1 MNITLDR
8 RSKTPLAQQ
17 LEIELRTKMIRG
29 ELNQGTVLPQPQALA
44 KTIGMTAEQVEQAY
58 LFLQGTN
65 HLIQKSN
72 GWTVNY
78 GRVSKFVF
86 EKFVSLFDIISQSG
100 AVPSIKTLI
109 IKKDQKL
116 THDLDLDIPFKKVL
130 YAKRIYY
137 GNDKPMVLM
146 DCYFPQELYPDLDKI
161 LQSNEPYYSVLK
173 SKFGLEFGHSDRT
186 MEAQNL
192 RKKEAEL
199 LEVPVGTTY
208 AYSIVKTYDKL
219 DRLIEVDVCWILPD
233 TMHFTIDQTE

>member
-8 RSKTPLAQQ
+8 RSKTPLHQQ
-17 LEIELRTKMIRG
+17 LEIDLRTKMIRG
-29 ELNQGTVLPQPQALA
+29 ELNQGTVLPDPQSLA
-44 KTIGMTAEQVEQAY
+44 KTVGVTMDQVEQAY
-58 LFLQGTN
+58 QSLQGTN
-65 HLIQKSN
+65 HLIQKAN

-86 EKFVSLFDIISQSG
+86 EKFVSLFDIISSSG
-100 AVPSIKTLI
+100 ATPSIKTLA
-109 IKKDQKL
+109 IKKNHKL
-116 THDLDLDIPFKKVL
+116 THEADLALPFKKIL
-130 YAKRIYY
+130 YARRIYTA
-137 GNDKPMVLM
+137 NDKPMVLM
-146 DCYFPQELYPDLDKI
+146 DCYFPQDLYPDMEHI
-161 LQSNEPYYSVLK
+161 LESNEPYYALLK
-173 SKFGLEFGHSDRT
+173 SKFGLEFDHSDRT

-208 AYSIVKTYDKL
+208 GYSIVRTYDKL